1 MSYQLY
7 KVFHVLGVMLLF
19 AGAGGLILQHL
30 QEHGSEA
37 ARKLAGATHGIGLLL
52 LLIAGFGAAAT
63 WPWSLTAP
71 WIVGKMVIWLIF
83 ALLPLILRKLPRQA
97 ALLWWASA
105 LLGAVAAY
113 LAIYKPGA

>member
-7 KVFHVLGVMLLF
+7 KVVHVLGVMLLF

-30 QEHGSEA
+30 QDQGSEA
-37 ARKLAGATHGIGLLL
+37 ARKLAGVTHGIGLLL
-52 LLIAGFGAAAT
+52 LLIAGFGAAAKAGL
-63 WPWSLTAP
+63 SLTAP

-83 ALLPLILRKLPRQA
+83 ALLPMILRKLPRQA